1 MNDINY
7 GDDGDSGGCLC
18 PDGTITF
25 VAEAHE
31 NNCGSGR
38 GPHDTAAG
46 QAIWDLQAQ
55 NDAGISGSTAYKFWQ
70 TVNRVGCFNGG
81 LDMYG
86 RGERADGQTLQQ
98 VKPAQKSDQTS
109 AMCLQQPFYATRVT
123 YCDNSRPNGFHQ
135 CGTTTQNGTPFAL
148 HCPFEGQKCCTNLG
162 AYRANDP
169 INTSTGDADYRC
181 SFDCTPANVYANAE
195 AETFNGNDFVDRFH
209 AKAVE
214 ILNLAKANDQ
224 SSFDYYINNYKIPR
238 TNGADVFFNEDN
250 FCNESFN
257 KNENRDL
264 FKHVFTSTLP
274 WVMFKDVMSHC
285 SQPGNA
291 AECYPSNG
299 DMSKLAVKRVAMDNF
314 VTDLGNN
321 KHYFTKYH
329 DLQQVCLTLK
339 AKFSMCSDS
348 QLTTITNAEGTVHPI
363 LNVINDPTA
372 YHPVH
377 KDIWIRLNCD
387 HLPVE
392 GDSTDVPGFRNH
404 CNNKRWEEAQK
415 GAYNV
420 FLEKIIDALRREH
433 SLNYDAFIAEE
444 HVIAIKNQAMA
455 QYCAN
460 FSNQIYQEL
469 LDVTTTSSTNPKPFK
484 PSQMSN
490 FVDFCQAKCMHY
502 ANTGVFYSV
511 DASNTAIVSQR
522 RVLEVKLDL
531 FSPLVRAVHLSD
543 WASVSQQ
550 QTYWTQFPSQRR
562 RKVAIKMG
570 IRIREYLTKLQ
581 GRIMAFQEPTTCTL
595 EAGIVHEESKKYD
608 CFHKEN
614 GTYYDKLPAYRHEF
628 AVQSND
634 TQFTAC
640 SGTSRETRC
649 DCQEPTDLTCSS
661 AQTDTEVQTCN
672 LNNWNTQVKPYYQCL
687 MRRRLETVQKV
698 WIWMNHVYFN
708 TFKNHN
714 VTVHNRIPAMLRKEM
729 GEKYCQEFCFGFALD
744 HTKHPEDTNAWRTTT
759 CVNLCMMSFARTHNV
774 KKMLNKEW
782 FEFEDDNSLAYKSPD
797 FATHP
802 LPEHMNSTD
811 MKMYW
816 YGNQHLWSK
825 DTAYWVTNFKDLLG
839 YCKHRYERQNLIT
852 ALNDS
857 DIKAK
862 CNALQIAS
870 EDATDNKIK
879 CKYIDENSMPA
890 ERVCASWTAP
900 HCVDDPDV
908 SGQSI
913 CSKVA
918 NVVDGSNC
926 TGCEDALSIPNL
938 WGSDSDLENCFNAIP
953 MDINAPSQDFVDSCR
968 NRYFLSNM
976 NWPSE
981 FWLKKEGRD
990 TQSYVFPQA
999 FYEMIGPLEEP
1010 WTNPARTWTI
1020 GVVPET
1026 GDNYFHTSECP
1037 VYDTCWLDDE
1047 NGTLADGAM
1056 NKSRKFISQDD
1067 FAAAK
1072 PYNAEGNFK
1081 CKYVKTGVFASAN
1094 EDLEKVDVVDY
1105 YHELEVNCRPF
1116 EDLEI
1121 KAYVA
1126 DDNADYY
1133 EMMPF
1138 PSYSSTDND
1147 AYVPAALAE

>member
-1 MNDINY
+1 
-7 GDDGDSGGCLC
+7 
-18 PDGTITF
+18 
-25 VAEAHE
+25 
-31 NNCGSGR
+31 
-38 GPHDTAAG
+38 
-46 QAIWDLQAQ
+46 
-55 NDAGISGSTAYKFWQ
+55 
-70 TVNRVGCFNGG
+70 
-81 LDMYG
+81 
-86 RGERADGQTLQQ
+86 
-98 VKPAQKSDQTS
+98 
-109 AMCLQQPFYATRVT
+109 MCLQQPFYATRVT

-291 AECYPSNG
+291 SECYPSNG

-522 RVLEVKLDL
+522 RV
-531 FSPLVRAVHLSD
+531 
-543 WASVSQQ
+543 
-550 QTYWTQFPSQRR
+550 
-562 RKVAIKMG
+562 
-570 IRIREYLTKLQ
+570 
-581 GRIMAFQEPTTCTL
+581 
-595 EAGIVHEESKKYD
+595 
-608 CFHKEN
+608 
-614 GTYYDKLPAYRHEF
+614 
-628 AVQSND
+628 
-634 TQFTAC
+634 
-640 SGTSRETRC
+640 
-649 DCQEPTDLTCSS
+649 
-661 AQTDTEVQTCN
+661 
-672 LNNWNTQVKPYYQCL
+672 
-687 MRRRLETVQKV
+687 
-698 WIWMNHVYFN
+698 
-708 TFKNHN
+708 
-714 VTVHNRIPAMLRKEM
+714 
-729 GEKYCQEFCFGFALD
+729 
-744 HTKHPEDTNAWRTTT
+744 
-759 CVNLCMMSFARTHNV
+759 
-774 KKMLNKEW
+774 
-782 FEFEDDNSLAYKSPD
+782 SL
-797 FATHP
+797 
-802 LPEHMNSTD
+802 
-811 MKMYW
+811 
-816 YGNQHLWSK
+816 
-825 DTAYWVTNFKDLLG
+825 
-839 YCKHRYERQNLIT
+839 YCKARGHFSYFRLVSRQFL
-852 ALNDS
+852 
-857 DIKAK
+857 
-862 CNALQIAS
+862 AS
-870 EDATDNKIK
+870 MLLFD
-879 CKYIDENSMPA
+879 
-890 ERVCASWTAP
+890 
-900 HCVDDPDV
+900 VD
-908 SGQSI
+908 
-913 CSKVA
+913 
-918 NVVDGSNC
+918 
-926 TGCEDALSIPNL
+926 
-938 WGSDSDLENCFNAIP
+938 
-953 MDINAPSQDFVDSCR
+953 
-968 NRYFLSNM
+968 
-976 NWPSE
+976 
-981 FWLKKEGRD
+981 
-990 TQSYVFPQA
+990 
-999 FYEMIGPLEEP
+999 
-1010 WTNPARTWTI
+1010 
-1020 GVVPET
+1020 
-1026 GDNYFHTSECP
+1026 
-1037 VYDTCWLDDE
+1037 
-1047 NGTLADGAM
+1047 
-1056 NKSRKFISQDD
+1056 
-1067 FAAAK
+1067 
-1072 PYNAEGNFK
+1072 
-1081 CKYVKTGVFASAN
+1081 
-1094 EDLEKVDVVDY
+1094 
-1105 YHELEVNCRPF
+1105 
-1116 EDLEI
+1116 
-1121 KAYVA
+1121 
-1126 DDNADYY
+1126 
-1133 EMMPF
+1133 
-1138 PSYSSTDND
+1138 
-1147 AYVPAALAE
+1147 